1 MVNYNSVTDKVIED
15 IKAAVSGKVYVGEE
29 INIDFFHDEMPIY
42 GEGQPDVVVDVT
54 SAEEVSNVV
63 KICNENKIPVLARGA
78 GTGLTGAG
86 VSRFGGVMLNMQS
99 MNKILS
105 YDEENMVVKVEPGV
119 LLNDLAEDC
128 LTRGYMYPPDPEVL
142 FSQRQKVVLSLSNT

>member
-54 SAEEVSNVV
+54 SAEEVSKVV
-63 KICNENKIPVLARGA
+63 KFVMKIKFLYLQEVLVLVLLALVFQDLVALCLICN
-78 GTGLTGAG
+78 
-86 VSRFGGVMLNMQS
+86 Q
-99 MNKILS
+99 
-105 YDEENMVVKVEPGV
+105 
-119 LLNDLAEDC
+119 
-128 LTRGYMYPPDPEVL
+128 
-142 FSQRQKVVLSLSNT
+142 